1 MKKTILL
8 LAILAVTAQITS
20 AIPAKKGK
28 IVRIQPDG
36 SRITIQ
42 LHGDEF
48 LHWTTTEDGTV
59 VAQDSTG
66 MFRPASKPVKEMF
79 GGRQASDAAA
89 AAIRARRSASLK
101 APMTRSSVTTYHFPV
116 ILVEFSD
123 QKFSINDTQGAFDRL
138 LNQVGYSDN
147 GATGSVHDYYWENSM
162 NTFDAVFDVFGPVPL
177 SGSVSDYGSSVSYQY
192 NGGSGDQA
200 AKALYQA
207 CQALDGSID
216 FSQYD
221 NDGDGYVDMV
231 FMYYAGFNEA
241 EGAPATTIWPHKWS
255 FSSWDYYNSRTDSQG
270 EYINGYSNTSF
281 DGKFIDV
288 YACTS
293 ELQGTSG
300 TTMCG
305 IGTCAHE
312 FSHTQGLPDFYDVNY
327 DNYGDG
333 EAGATYHYDIMC
345 SGSYNNSGRT
355 PPYFTAEERI
365 MMGWLDGYEDL
376 PSKGVITIPS
386 VNTNFAYKMMTSND
400 TGDGEYFVL
409 ECRSGKGWDA
419 YLEPGLIV
427 YHADKSTKNSV
438 TFKIASNRSYTL
450 TPFEIW
456 NNASQYVNASGSHP
470 CFYIVPAANQD
481 DLNYSSSETKLPFP
495 GAGDVFFF
503 IPKDWEGKT
512 YGLLKDIAF
521 DPDGNLVTLN
531 RIENSPG
538 ICGLVQNS
546 SGEAVQGATVNIYV
560 SKETS
565 PSNIIGNT
573 GGIQKISGRIL
584 DNLKM
589 SVTTDEN
596 GFFSL
601 NLSEYSGSDVDIEVT
616 AKGYITKYETIHITD
631 ELQSK
636 NFKMRGI
643 NEPIDYTLRKF
654 SALEDIYGLG
664 YGSTCN
670 TYASISLTAE
680 ELTDYVGRKI
690 LSLTFAYSTGEDG
703 SVSSVYGIIDA
714 GGSRVLTSKVSSP
727 TSSAWNTIDLSSS
740 NLYIE
745 AGKDYNF
752 GYGLLNC
759 TYGYPMLFSYEE
771 AVEGGFNY
779 YLAQS
784 STSVASDFTWSEV
797 PGYGNLMIYVVIDDS
812 SEVNYNYIYNPG
824 YGNYSVGDTFELTLV
839 EAEGD
844 RKPGTPIQWFFDDEP
859 VNGEGIV
866 LKYAGRH
873 LVEARFTTTEGKTKV
888 VELEINVNL

>member
-1 MKKTILL
+1 MKKIIILS
-8 LAILAVTAQITS
+8 AILALTVQVS
-20 AIPAKKGK
+20 WAIPAKKGK
-28 IVRIQPDG
+28 IVKVQPDG
-36 SRITIQ
+36 SRITI
-42 LHGDEF
+42 LIHGDEF

-59 VAQDSTG
+59 VAPDSTG
-66 MFRPASKPVKEMF
+66 VFRPASKPVREMF
-79 GGRQASDAAA
+79 GGRLASDAAA
-89 AAIRARRSASLK
+89 AAIRAKRSAAMK
-101 APMTRSSVTTYHFPV
+101 ASMNKGSVTTYHFPV
-116 ILVEFSD
+116 ILVQFSD
-123 QKFSINDTQGAFDRL
+123 TTFSVNNPQTAFSNL
-138 LNQVGYSDN
+138 LNQEGYSAN

-162 NTFDAVFDVFGPVPL
+162 NTFDAVFDVFGPVTL
-177 SGSVSDYGSSVSYQY
+177 SGSASSYGSSVNYPY
-192 NGGSGDQA
+192 HDGSGEQA

-207 CQALDGSID
+207 CKALDGSID
-216 FSQYD
+216 FSRYD

-231 FMYYAGFNEA
+231 FMYYAGHNEA
-241 EGAPATTIWPHKWS
+241 EGASESTIWPHKWS
-255 FSSWDYYNSRTDSQG
+255 FSAWDYYNCKTEHG
-270 EYINGYSNTSF
+270 EYVNGYSNTDF

-293 ELQGTSG
+293 ELQGTRG
-300 TTMCG
+300 RTMCG

-365 MMGWLDGYEDL
+365 MMGWLDDYADL
-376 PSKGVITIPS
+376 PSGGQVTIPS
-386 VNTNFAYKMMTSND
+386 VNTNFAYRMKTSNE
-400 TGDGEYFVL
+400 TGYGEYFVF

-419 YLEPGLIV
+419 YVEPGLIV
-427 YHADKSTKNSV
+427 YHADKSTKNTV
-438 TFKIASNRSYTL
+438 TYKVSANGSYSR
-450 TPFEIW
+450 TPYEIW
-456 NNASQYVNASGSHP
+456 NGYTQYVNADGSHP
-470 CFYIVPAANQD
+470 CFYIIPAADQKN
-481 DLNYSSSETKLPFP
+481 LNYGGSLTKFPFP
-495 GAGDVFFF
+495 GAAGISFFT
-503 IPKDWEGKT
+503 PEDWEGNK
-512 YGLLKDIAF
+512 YDLFRDISF
-521 DPDGNLVTLN
+521 DPDGNLVTMN
-531 RIENSPG
+531 RIENTPG

-546 SGEAVQGATVNIYV
+546 SGEPVQGATVSIYV
-560 SKETS
+560 SKDTS
-565 PSNIIGNT
+565 PNNIIGNAD
-573 GGIQKISGRIL
+573 GIQKISGRIL

-601 NLSEYSGSDVDIEVT
+601 NLTDYSGSDVDIEVT
-616 AKGYITKYETIHITD
+616 AKGYITKYETVSITD
-631 ELQSK
+631 ELQTR

-643 NEPIDYTLRKF
+643 DEPIDYTLMKF

-670 TYASISLTAE
+670 TYASICLTAD
-680 ELTDYVGRKI
+680 ELSEYVGRKI

-727 TSSAWNTIDLSSS
+727 SSGAWNTIDLSSS

-745 AGKDYNF
+745 AGKDYHF

-759 TYGYPMLFSYEE
+759 TYGYPMLFSSEDS
-771 AVEGGFNY
+771 ADGGFEY
-779 YLAQS
+779 YLAS
-784 STSVASDFTWSEV
+784 ASTSVASSFDWSGIS
-797 PGYGNLMIYVVIDDS
+797 GYGNLLIYVVLDDS
-812 SEVNYNYIYNPG
+812 SEVDYNYIYNPG
-824 YGNYSVGDTFELTLV
+824 YGSYSVGETFALTLV
-839 EAEGD
+839 EAEGG
-844 RKPGTPIQWFFDDEP
+844 RKPGTPVQWFFDDEP
-859 VNGEGIV
+859 VEGEGVV